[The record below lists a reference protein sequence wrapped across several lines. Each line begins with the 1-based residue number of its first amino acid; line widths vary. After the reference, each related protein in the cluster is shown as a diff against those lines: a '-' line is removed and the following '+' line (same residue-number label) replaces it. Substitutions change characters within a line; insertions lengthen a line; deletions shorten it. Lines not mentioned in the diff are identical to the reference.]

1 MLFSNLIKV
10 YHDGI
15 VISTSEDV
23 ILYNKQTTKIFG
35 TGPSS
40 SLNNEVPAGANNE
53 VADIGIQEEEGK
65 YNAQ

>member
-23 ILYNKQTTKIFG
+23 ILYNKSMTKIFG
-35 TGPSS
+35 TGPS
-40 SLNNEVPAGANNE
+40 LNEGVEDEKNGEQ
-53 VADIGIQEEEGK
+53 DITE
-65 YNAQ
+65 